1 MKVLMIRKNQAL
13 VGGAEIHADSLS
25 HLLTSHG
32 HEVDNLFIDSTEGTI
47 VDSLM
52 NLLMSHK
59 PDIAHFHSLSGNAPL
74 MVSLLCG
81 KNIPCVLT
89 VHDTDLICSRGD
101 FIFPCCEKC
110 LKGRFFYAAING
122 CQDIVSAMKRYI
134 FQSIFQI
141 DIYNIDKLKYII
153 YVSETQKKTF
163 LKVPYFQGTNSARL
177 YNFMDLKSF
186 ETVRD
191 LHPDK
196 DSYLLYFGRLAA
208 NKGINTLIDAAK
220 GFNMPLYIAGSG
232 DMEKELSDKAA
243 NNPQIKLLGRLDG
256 KKLAETVARARMTIV
271 PSECEEGLGQ
281 TVLESML
288 LKTPVIVS
296 DKGAL
301 PELAGEG
308 RGQIFPAKNAAAL
321 HKAIKHWLE
330 HPEEAAA
337 CAENA
342 LKFAEFQCA
351 PDSYYE
357 KLIKIYEESIKLCKK
372 GTEYTV
378 TL

>member
-13 VGGAEIHADSLS
+13 VGGAEIHADALD

-32 HEVDNLFIDSTEGTI
+32 HEVDNLFIEATEGTI

-122 CQDIVSAMKRYI
+122 CQDIISAMKRYI

-153 YVSETQKKTF
+153 YVSETQKNTF

-186 ETVRD
+186 EAVRN

-196 DSYLLYFGRLAA
+196 DSYLLYFGRLAK

-220 GFNMPLYIAGSG
+220 GFDMPLYIAGSG
-232 DMEKELSDKAA
+232 DMEKELSEKAA

-256 KKLAETVARARMTIV
+256 KKLAETVTRARMTIV

-301 PELAGEG
+301 PELAGDG
-308 RGQIFPAKNAAAL
+308 RGQIFPAKDAAAL

-337 CAENA
+337 CAESA
-342 LKFAEFQCA
+342 LKFAEFHCD
-351 PDSYYE
+351 PDAYYE
-357 KLIKIYEESIKLCKK
+357 KLMKIYEESIKLCKK

-378 TL
+378 K